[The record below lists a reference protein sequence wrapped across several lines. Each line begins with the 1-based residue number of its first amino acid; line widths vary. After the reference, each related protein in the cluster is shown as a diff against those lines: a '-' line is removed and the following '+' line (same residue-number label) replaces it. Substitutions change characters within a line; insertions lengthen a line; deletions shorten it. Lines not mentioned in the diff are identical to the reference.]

1 MSTETMKLEQL
12 IQATSGLK
20 NRNVTPILVGGKP
33 IAEVRISLRDDVPC
47 VNLMTADSVMERYDA
62 RCAIHESHGLPR
74 ITEEEFVAHLEEDSF
89 FCEYGN
95 PVVIQS
101 KEHGELICMSYA
113 YYERLQRELEAARAA
128 VSATSIPEEQT
139 REVAYWIY
147 EVQMP
152 EEQKKRLL
160 DRAVAL
166 GKTSDEYVQMV
177 FRNAMEHPDE
187 ADKEAELQQVQQANM
202 QNTRLVRMYPVYQ
215 GETEAQALK
224 RAMEEER
231 QRRES
236 DV

>member
-20 NRNVTPILVGGKP
+20 NRNVTPILAGGKP
-33 IAEVRISLRDDVPC
+33 IAEVRISLKDDVPC
-47 VNLMTADSVMERYDA
+47 VNLVTADSAMKRYDA
-62 RCAIHESHGLPR
+62 RCAIHESHALPR

-95 PVVIQS
+95 PVIIQS

-113 YYERLQRELEAARAA
+113 YYERLQRQLEAARAA
-128 VSATSIPEEQT
+128 VSEPSIPAEQA
-139 REVAYWIY
+139 REIAYWIY
-147 EVQMP
+147 EFQMP
-152 EEQKKRLL
+152 EEEKKKLL
-160 DRAVAL
+160 DRAAAL
-166 GKTSDEYVQMV
+166 GMTSDEYVQAI
-177 FRNAMEHPDE
+177 FRQAMEHPDE
-187 ADKEAELQQVQQANM
+187 AEKEVRLQQIQRANI
-202 QNTRLVRMYPVYQ
+202 QNTRMVRMYPVYQ

-231 QRRES
+231 QGRKS

>member
-20 NRNVTPILVGGKP
+20 NRNVTPILAGGKP

-62 RCAIHESHGLPR
+62 RCAIHESNALPR

-89 FCEYGN
+89 FSEYGN
-95 PVVIQS
+95 PVIIQTR
-101 KEHGELICMSYA
+101 EHGELICMSYA
-113 YYERLQRELEAARAA
+113 YHERLQRELEAARAA
-128 VSATSIPEEQT
+128 VSAAPIPAEQT

-147 EVQMP
+147 EFQMP
-152 EEQKKRLL
+152 EEEKKRLL
-160 DRAVAL
+160 DRAAAL
-166 GKTSDEYVQMV
+166 GMALDEYVQMI

-187 ADKEAELQQVQQANM
+187 ADKEVRLQRIRQANM
-202 QNTRLVRMYPVYQ
+202 QNTCLVRMYPVYQ

-236 DV
+236 DA